1 MRKLSRFL
9 KPYTKLLVIGPM
21 FKLFEAILELLLPY
35 FMSKVIDIGVARG
48 DEKYIITMG
57 GIMLLTAIV
66 GICCALACQYSAS
79 LVSQGV
85 GTDIRNEMFK
95 HIGTFSNAEMD
106 HFGTSSLINRI
117 TGDVNQVQLAVAMLI
132 RLVIRAPFLCIGG
145 LAMAFIIDIKL
156 SIIMLVV
163 LPLFVLILIL
173 TMKKTVPLYK
183 AVQKSIDR
191 IGLVLRE
198 NLSGVRVI
206 RAFAR
211 TDYEKERFANRNKE
225 YSDHAMKVGRISA
238 LLNPLTNL
246 VLNFAI
252 AAIIWFGG
260 IRVNKGSMTTG
271 EVIALIGY
279 VTQILAALIVISNLV
294 VIFTKAF
301 ASAARVSEVLDTQ
314 STITDNVESFNIS
327 DKTMNPAK
335 VNQSDYNG
343 NVVNKGESRQNDLLN
358 TDMGMNYDYIV
369 EFKDVAMSYD
379 KSDNYDIENISF
391 KVKRGDT
398 IGIIGGTGSGK
409 STIVNLILRLYD
421 VQKGSVLVENKD
433 VREYNLHELRGKIG
447 LVPQKSVLFTGT
459 IAENIRWGKEDA
471 TMEEIKRAAD
481 IAQASEFIERMPE
494 GYNSK
499 IYRGGTNV
507 SGGQRQRLTI
517 ARAMVRRPDILI
529 LDDSFN
535 ALDYLTDANLRK
547 ALKLQTNAMTTF
559 IVTQRASTIKSADQ
573 IIVLNDGEI
582 AGIGTHEELLD
593 TCEVYLEICQSQEMN

>member
-173 TMKKTVPLYK
+173 TMKKTVPLYR

-335 VNQSDYNG
+335 VNQSDYN
-343 NVVNKGESRQNDLLN
+343 ESRQNDLLN